1 MGLKFPA
8 DILICYF
15 CLSPFYI
22 NHLNQK
28 KHIFLRLTEPSA
40 LSQEAKL
47 AEFPKTSIPALRLL
61 LTFPE
66 KVLIFSKLFFK
77 STLENI
83 SLTTSAPVPAS
94 NTSPYFIERA

>member
-8 DILICYF
+8 DILIGYF

-47 AEFPKTSIPALRLL
+47 AEFPKTSIPALRRL

-66 KVLIFSKLFFK
+66 KVLIFSKLF
-77 STLENI
+77 S
-83 SLTTSAPVPAS
+83 SLLAELLWLLLIILQLLFS
-94 NTSPYFIERA
+94 NQL